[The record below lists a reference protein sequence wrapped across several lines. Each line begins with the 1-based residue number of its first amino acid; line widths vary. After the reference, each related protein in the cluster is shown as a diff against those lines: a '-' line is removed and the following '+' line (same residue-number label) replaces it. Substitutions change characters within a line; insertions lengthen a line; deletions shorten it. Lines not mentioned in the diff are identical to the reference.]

1 MARWGRVIT
10 AMVTPFD
17 EQGRLDVDGA
27 ARLARWLADHG
38 NDGLV
43 VAGTTGESPVLTDD
57 EKVELWR
64 AVCDAVTIPVIAGT
78 GTYDTHH
85 SIELTKLAESCGA
98 AGILAVTPYYNRPSQ
113 AGIAAHFQAIAGA
126 TTLPVILYD
135 IPIRSSRKIEHDT
148 MLRLAS
154 EVSNIVA
161 VKDAATSPATSARLV
176 AEAPPGFEL
185 YSGDDAQTLPFL
197 SVGGVGVVSVT
208 SHWSGTQMGEMIA
221 AFLRGDVEEARHL
234 NAALLPSFAFAAT
247 DENPNPIPTKA
258 MLRLLGLPAGH
269 CRLPH
274 VEVDGEALAAA
285 AKAIAADLG
294 IPLG

>member
-17 EQGRLDVDGA
+17 DQGRLDVDGA
-27 ARLARWLADHG
+27 VRLARWLAEHG

-43 VAGTTGESPVLTDD
+43 LTGTTGESPVLTDD
-57 EKVELWR
+57 EKVDLWR
-64 AVCDAVTIPVIAGT
+64 AVSDAVTIPVIAGT

-85 SIELTKLAESCGA
+85 SIELTKRAESCGV

-113 AGIAAHFQAIAGA
+113 AGIAAHFRAIAGA

-135 IPIRSSRKIEHDT
+135 IPIRSSRPIELAT
-148 MLRLAS
+148 MLRLTA
-154 EVSNIVA
+154 EAPNIVA
-161 VKDAATSPATSARLV
+161 VKDAAASPATSARLI

-197 SVGGVGVVSVT
+197 AVGGVGIVSVAG
-208 SHWSGTQMGEMIA
+208 HWCATQLGEMIA
-221 AFLRGDVEEARHL
+221 AFERGDIAEARRI
-234 NAALLPSFAFAAT
+234 NARLLPSFAYESSDT
-247 DENPNPIPTKA
+247 NPNPIPAKA

-285 AKAIAADLG
+285 AKAIATDLG
-294 IPLG
+294 LSLA